1 MHFLHGT
8 GVAIVTPFTT
18 NDSVDFNAL
27 ESLID
32 YLIQNG
38 VNYLVALGT
47 TGETPVLSKEEK
59 NDIILCT
66 YEKVADRVPV
76 IVGVGGNDTRSV
88 VNDLSTYPLD
98 KAAAILSASPYYNKP
113 SQDGLLAHYRML
125 SENSPKPI
133 ILYNVPGRT
142 GRNMTAATTVELAK
156 SCENII
162 AIKEASGDM
171 QQCMDILRLAPET
184 FIVVSGDD
192 NLVIPQ
198 IACGMKGV
206 ISVAAN
212 AYPHAFSS
220 MVNHCLNGDFSSAK
234 NINDS
239 LMDAYQ
245 MMFEE
250 NNPAGVKCFLHA
262 IGRMEDTV
270 RLPLTSVSQPLKQ
283 KITSWVNENHGLIK
297 P

>member
-66 YEKVADRVPV
+66 YEKVAGRVPV

>member
-8 GVAIVTPFTT
+8 GVALVTPFSTA
-18 NDSVDFNAL
+18 DSVDFNAL

-32 YLIQNG
+32 DLIQNG

-47 TGETPVLSKEEK
+47 TGETPVLSREEK
-59 NDIILCT
+59 VDIIRCT
-66 YEKVADRVPV
+66 YEKVAGRVPV
-76 IVGVGGNDTRSV
+76 IIGVGGNDTRSV
-88 VNDLSTYPLD
+88 VNDLSNFPLEN
-98 KAAAILSASPYYNKP
+98 AAAVLSASPYYNKP

-125 SENSPKPI
+125 SENSPNPI

-142 GRNMTAATTVELAK
+142 GKNMSASTTVELAK

-171 QQCMDILRLAPET
+171 QQCMDILRLAPAH
-184 FIVVSGDD
+184 FVVVSGDD

-212 AYPHAFSS
+212 AYPLAFSTL
-220 MVNHCLNGDFSSAK
+220 VNLCLNGDFYAAK
-234 NINDS
+234 KINDR

-250 NNPAGVKCFLHA
+250 NNPAGIKCFLNSMGKMDEH
-262 IGRMEDTV
+262 V
-270 RLPLTSVSQPLKQ
+270 RLPLTSVSLALKQ
-283 KITSWVNENHGLIK
+283 KIMDWVNENDGFIK
-297 P
+297 L

>member
-1 MHFLHGT
+1 
-8 GVAIVTPFTT
+8 
-18 NDSVDFNAL
+18 
-27 ESLID
+27 
-32 YLIQNG
+32 
-38 VNYLVALGT
+38 
-47 TGETPVLSKEEK
+47 
-59 NDIILCT
+59 
-66 YEKVADRVPV
+66 
-76 IVGVGGNDTRSV
+76 
-88 VNDLSTYPLD
+88 
-98 KAAAILSASPYYNKP
+98 
-113 SQDGLLAHYRML
+113 
-125 SENSPKPI
+125 
-133 ILYNVPGRT
+133 
-142 GRNMTAATTVELAK
+142 
-156 SCENII
+156 
-162 AIKEASGDM
+162 
-171 QQCMDILRLAPET
+171 MDILRLAPEA

-250 NNPAGVKCFLHA
+250 NNPAGIKCFLHA
-262 IGRMEDTV
+262 MGKMEDRV

-283 KITSWVNENHGLIK
+283 KITSWVNENHRLIK